1 MNIMQKFLGILPAFK
16 TGMMMRP
23 VDHPIALP
31 ISMDFSTESSQAVDL
46 WAEQTNNSID
56 FVQAL
61 YVSNYNNSAVLTVE
75 IVGGMVFH
83 VPAGAEGWYPIAA
96 EFGKFTALFSTTPDS
111 GLIIKA
117 LLANVPV
124 ASQQWGPIT
133 VNVDQ
138 VTATLTP
145 VAAAFTD
152 FSGTA
157 AASAELFAANS
168 NALRRIVQN
177 PATNLNSI
185 FINFGGV
192 AASATT
198 FEIPPGGTFDTGSGP
213 IDKTQWLIYASAS
226 TPFVAFEGE

>member
-31 ISMDFSTESSQAVDL
+31 VQMDFSTDSILAIDL
-46 WAEQTNNSID
+46 YTEQVSNRID

-61 YVSNYNNSAVLTVE
+61 YVSNYANSNVLTVE

-96 EFGKFTALFSTTPDS
+96 EFGKFTAVFSTTPDS

-133 VNVDQ
+133 VN
-138 VTATLTP
+138 ATVNASATP
-145 VAAAFTD
+145 VAMTLTD
-152 FSGTA
+152 YSGTA
-157 AASAELFAANS
+157 GASAQLFAANAD
-168 NALRRIVQN
+168 ALRRFVQN
-177 PATNLNSI
+177 PATNINSV
-185 FINFGGV
+185 FLAFGDGV
-192 AASATT
+192 ASATT
-198 FEIPPGGTFDTGSGP
+198 FGIPPGGLFDTGIGP
-213 IDKTQWLIYASAS
+213 IDRTKWNIYAPAA
-226 TPFVAFEGE
+226 TPFVAYEGA

>member
-23 VDHPIALP
+23 VNHPIALP

-46 WAEQTNNSID
+46 YAEQTNNTID

-61 YVSNYNNSAVLTVE
+61 YVSNYSNTAVLTVE

-83 VPAGAEGWYPIAA
+83 VPAGAEGWFPIAA
-96 EFGKFTALFSTTPDS
+96 EFGKFTALFTTAPTS
-111 GLIIKA
+111 NLIIKA

-133 VNVDQ
+133 VNASVSASA
-138 VTATLTP
+138 TPIGMTLT
-145 VAAAFTD
+145 D
-152 FSGTA
+152 YSGTA
-157 AASAELFAANS
+157 GASAQLFAANVS
-168 NALRRIVQN
+168 ALQRIVQN
-177 PATNLNSI
+177 PAAN
-185 FINFGGV
+185 INPIYLAFSNG

-198 FEIPPGGTFDTGSGP
+198 FQIPPGSTFNTGIGP
-213 IDKTQWLIYASAS
+213 IDRTRWNIYAPAA
-226 TPFVAFEGE
+226 TPFVAYEGQ